1 MNNET
6 PILEI
11 KNIDASINDVKILN
25 NLNLKINKGEIHA
38 IMGRNGSGKSTFSK
52 IVAGHPSYEILNGD
66 ILFNGESILSLEP
79 DERSHMGIFLAFQ
92 YPIEIPGVSNEDF
105 LRLAYNSKMKSQNK
119 EELDPIQFF
128 SHITEKL
135 KIVDMD
141 PTFLARNV
149 NEGFSGGEKKRNEIL
164 QMALLDS
171 SLSILDETDSGLDI
185 DALKIISN
193 GINKIMNKD
202 KAIVLITHYQ
212 RLLDYIKPDY
222 IHVMQNGK
230 IIKTGNFELAKTIT
244 ATANAAK
251 LAEAQITG
259 LIEKN
264 DKLAELQRQIRDDET
279 KTFAERIAANNELN
293 DVLDK
298 QEAEM
303 LKLADTRVSAAKLEL
318 DTNKDNIELQIA
330 YQQTL
335 NDRAGVEAQRAGF
348 RS

>member
-38 IMGRNGSGKSTFSK
+38 IMGRNGSGKITFSK

-230 IIKTGNFELAKTIT
+230 IIKTGNFELAKELEIKGYDWLT
-244 ATANAAK
+244 K
-251 LAEAQITG
+251 Q
-259 LIEKN
+259 KN
-264 DKLAELQRQIRDDET
+264 
-279 KTFAERIAANNELN
+279 
-293 DVLDK
+293 
-298 QEAEM
+298 
-303 LKLADTRVSAAKLEL
+303 
-318 DTNKDNIELQIA
+318 
-330 YQQTL
+330 
-335 NDRAGVEAQRAGF
+335 
-348 RS
+348 

>member
-230 IIKTGNFELAKTIT
+230 IIKTGNFELAKELEIKAYDWLT
-244 ATANAAK
+244 K
-251 LAEAQITG
+251 Q
-259 LIEKN
+259 KN
-264 DKLAELQRQIRDDET
+264 
-279 KTFAERIAANNELN
+279 
-293 DVLDK
+293 
-298 QEAEM
+298 
-303 LKLADTRVSAAKLEL
+303 
-318 DTNKDNIELQIA
+318 
-330 YQQTL
+330 
-335 NDRAGVEAQRAGF
+335 
-348 RS
+348 